1 MIPKTDNAILHDRHS
16 NSAGSTRMLLLN
28 SQSCPNICSI
38 GLLILALSCNV
49 DRINE
54 YSGIHQPFHLSIGVI
69 YLPTLR
75 NGFLAS
81 FLVACLSAPGQA
93 QPCWKKIHHAE
104 TFYLLFY
111 KKTIH
116 IPCCT
121 QFSSKKTKR
130 QTLSNVKTSEL
141 GRSYWPFHFVLL
153 FRQRDK
159 LKMVMLGLHFVA
171 SHEGGSLLTNKD
183 HVIMCVM
190 MYLLIQNN

>member
-1 MIPKTDNAILHDRHS
+1 MIPKTDNAILQDRHS

-104 TFYLLFY
+104 TFYLLSFIFY
-111 KKTIH
+111 LAGRRYTTPKPFI
-116 IPCCT
+116 
-121 QFSSKKTKR
+121 FYFTKR
-130 QTLSNVKTSEL
+130 Q
-141 GRSYWPFHFVLL
+141 FI
-153 FRQRDK
+153 FRVVRNFQVIK
-159 LKMVMLGLHFVA
+159 LKGRLYQMSKLQSLGEVIGHFTLFYCLDKGT
-171 SHEGGSLLTNKD
+171 S
-183 HVIMCVM
+183 
-190 MYLLIQNN
+190 